1 MNFIEKKE
9 RNTLY
14 HSLLGRISFS
24 LDENRSLRLRRLHA
38 NEYTNKCDRTEG
50 QKQNLWNKK
59 YDWEKFACK
68 YIDACVCVLQKTKF
82 ISSEEK
88 DAIKWNTSIFSQLNP
103 LAIILGIFVGEQCDD
118 DTRVLA
124 FKRNEDDDDDNETT
138 VIRKYLITFCSLSSL
153 QIIRH
158 ICEIFGHFECAKI
171 LLSNGFYLH
180 QMKDTKIDFTTDSSR
195 RRIKDGTFIWRTPFV
210 LLIIAKTM
218 QTNK

>member
-1 MNFIEKKE
+1 MIEK
-9 RNTLY
+9 N
-14 HSLLGRISFS
+14 
-24 LDENRSLRLRRLHA
+24 LHV
-38 NEYTNKCDRTEG
+38 NIQMRV
-50 QKQNLWNKK
+50 
-59 YDWEKFACK
+59 
-68 YIDACVCVLQKTKF
+68 CVC
-82 ISSEEK
+82 
-88 DAIKWNTSIFSQLNP
+88 
-103 LAIILGIFVGEQCDD
+103 
-118 DTRVLA
+118 
-124 FKRNEDDDDDNETT
+124 FKRRNSFRAEKKMPSNGIQAYFHNSIRWPSFWAFLLENNVMMIQEYQHSKETRRTTNDNETT
-138 VIRKYLITFCSLSSL
+138 VIRKYLVTFCSLSSP